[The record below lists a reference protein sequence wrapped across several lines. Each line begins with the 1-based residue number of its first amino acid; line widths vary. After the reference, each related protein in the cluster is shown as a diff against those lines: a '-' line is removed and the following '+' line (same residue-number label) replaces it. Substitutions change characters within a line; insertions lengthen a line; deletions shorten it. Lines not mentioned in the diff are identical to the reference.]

1 MALSQSEG
9 CIAFYSETTARVVH
23 TVSCQMC
30 TRATHNGCVGRGSAS
45 WSGCRNPL
53 LALAMQAVR
62 MECKSCPKVELK
74 IFCVARLAG
83 LLYTLL
89 LGA

>member
-1 MALSQSEG
+1 MLHRPWPEG
-9 CIAFYSETTARVVH
+9 RP
-23 TVSCQMC
+23 
-30 TRATHNGCVGRGSAS
+30 
-45 WSGCRNPL
+45 GCRNPL
-53 LALAMQAVR
+53 LGLIMQAVCV
-62 MECKSCPKVELK
+62 ECKCWPKVELK

>member
-1 MALSQSEG
+1 MQEPTVALPVQAV
-9 CIAFYSETTARVVH
+9 CVRVRRRVG
-23 TVSCQMC
+23 
-30 TRATHNGCVGRGSAS
+30 GCVECSGR
-45 WSGCRNPL
+45 P
-53 LALAMQAVR
+53 Q
-62 MECKSCPKVELK
+62 VELK